1 MNNINFV
8 ENEGVEGIQL
18 LNQSIA
24 SFNGAAQKFETYY
37 RHLENRV
44 RELDIELANKNK
56 ELNRNLIEK
65 EEVKNYLRNILESL
79 TTGVIV
85 VDLKG
90 RITTFNRAAEYMT
103 GMIFDEIKGKHIDKI
118 LGADLFPALNLEH
131 GLLKDIKQKREIETE
146 IFKDGKD
153 VIHINLSS
161 FPVVNPE
168 GVKIGTALTFQ
179 DITQLKKL
187 EENANRTDRLA
198 AMGEMAA
205 EIAHEIRNPL
215 GSIELFAT
223 TLKKDLEDSG
233 ELKCLAEHISSGVRS
248 LNNIISN
255 LLLFIRP
262 HQNPEFKIIDI
273 LTPLKDSLAFSYDL
287 VETNERKIDVVVEMS
302 SEPLLFYGDA
312 DLLKQVWLNLI
323 MNAVQAMP
331 DGGRLRIS
339 AKKLHC
345 RETDSNFIEV
355 LFMDTGQGVSGANIS
370 KIFNPFFTTKK
381 KGTGLGL
388 AIVHNILKIHGGDID
403 VESSEDKG
411 TVCRVKMPLW
421 KGQDSDY

>member
-18 LNQSIA
+18 LNQSIE

-37 RHLENRV
+37 RHLEERV
-44 RELDIELANKNK
+44 RELDIELAHKNK
-56 ELNRNLIEK
+56 ELKQNLKEK

-79 TTGVIV
+79 TSGVIV

-103 GMIFDEIKGKHIDKI
+103 GMNFDEVKGKNIDEI
-118 LGADLFPALNLEH
+118 LGANLFPALSLETE
-131 GLLKDIKQKREIETE
+131 LLKYIRQKGKIETE
-146 IFKDGKD
+146 LFKDGKD
-153 VIHINLSS
+153 VVHINVSS
-161 FPVVNPE
+161 FPVVNPQ
-168 GVKIGTALTFQ
+168 GVKIGTALTLQ
-179 DITQLKKL
+179 DISQLKKL
-187 EENANRTDRLA
+187 EEKANRTDRLA

-223 TLKKDLEDSG
+223 TLKKDLEDFG
-233 ELKCLAEHISSGVRS
+233 ELKYLAEHISSGVRS

-255 LLLFIRP
+255 ILLFIRP
-262 HQNPEFKIIDI
+262 HQKPEFNIIDI
-273 LTPLKDSLAFSYDL
+273 LTPLKDSLAFSYEL
-287 VETNERKIDVVVEMS
+287 IETNERKIDVVIEMS
-302 SEPLLFYGDA
+302 SEPLLVYGDA
-312 DLLKQVWLNLI
+312 ELLKQVWLNLI

-331 DGGRLRIS
+331 DGGKLLIS
-339 AKKLHC
+339 AKKIYC
-345 RETDSNFIEV
+345 GQTDLNVIEV
-355 LFMDTGQGVSGANIS
+355 VFMDTGQGVSGANMS
-370 KIFNPFFTTKK
+370 KIFNPFFTTKN

-403 VESSEDKG
+403 MDSSEAKG
-411 TVCRVKMPLW
+411 TVCRVKIPLW
-421 KGQDSDY
+421 KGQDSA